1 MPALLLRFFL
11 LRFSYFLPNI
21 LVLFQKP
28 ILDPTLHVVAM
39 PFMFFLDVT
48 ILHTSLIFYDLDT
61 IEKYYQVFYKMFP
74 NLDLSDDFPINLE
87 LWILDT
93 VT

>member
-61 IEKYYQVFYKMFP
+61 FEEYYQVFYKMFP